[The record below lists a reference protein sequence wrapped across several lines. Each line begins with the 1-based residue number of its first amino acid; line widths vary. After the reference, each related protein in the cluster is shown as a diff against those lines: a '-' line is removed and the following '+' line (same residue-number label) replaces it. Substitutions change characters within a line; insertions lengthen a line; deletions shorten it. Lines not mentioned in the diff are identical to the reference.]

1 MQSQTM
7 KIVLAVI
14 ITAVVASSGT
24 YYFLSTKKMESPKSS
39 VVSQKQEKAVF
50 NKSSKEYAV
59 MSREFWSAIEC
70 STWASHFDDQNEAER
85 LFTFGY
91 EQGKQ
96 FLGAVRAEKISEED
110 WRTEIPM
117 GISMQLAGPSD
128 DFILGVI
135 SSSIQDDAL
144 EEVFY
149 TNYDKTKLNSDD
161 LQKSIAENK
170 YRDGNCQLIGK

>member
-1 MQSQTM
+1 MQSQTT
-7 KIVLAVI
+7 KIIIIGFI
-14 ITAVVASSGT
+14 ITIVIGGIIFYSNIKKIIPNT
-24 YYFLSTKKMESPKSS
+24 ITKENIEKEDIIFDQKS
-39 VVSQKQEKAVF
+39 KD
-50 NKSSKEYAV
+50 YAI

-70 STWASHFDDQNEAER
+70 STWASHFDDQKEAER

-91 EQGKQ
+91 EQGKK

-117 GISMQLAGPSD
+117 GISMRLEGPND

-135 SSSIQDDAL
+135 SADIQESAL

-149 TNYDKTKLNSDD
+149 TNYNKTKLNSDD